1 MMLRKS
7 ESRAELLDRAASG
20 AALVWTGA
28 FFSELQREGRRV
40 EGGWPGTVREA
51 RTRAAN
57 EAARVLTQGSMA
69 ALTGEELDRLA
80 RITYEE
86 ARKSWRQKAK

>member
-1 MMLRKS
+1 MVSKAD
-7 ESRAELLDRAASG
+7 SRADLLDRAASG
-20 AALVWTGA
+20 AAVVWTGA

-57 EAARVLTQGSMA
+57 EAARVLGQSSMP

-86 ARKSWRQKAK
+86 ARRSWLAKAK